1 MKILV
6 TGCAGFIGFH
16 LCKKILSSSKDIVIG
31 IDNLN
36 NYYDVE
42 LKKNR
47 LKILKSLDKTE
58 GCNFVDNFEYNIK
71 DNWIKLEINIITI
84 LIKL

>member
-1 MKILV
+1 MKILI

-16 LCKKILSSSKDIVIG
+16 LCNSLLKNKKNKIFG

-42 LKKNR
+42 LKLNR
-47 LKILKSLDKTE
+47 LKSVLKL
-58 GCNFVDNFEYNIK
+58 F
-71 DNWIKLEINIITI
+71 L
-84 LIKL
+84 